1 MNCVFDSAAEAPQ
14 HRIIERHSAESRD
27 DSLPVASA
35 QELGR
40 TEGRE
45 QDNQRTDIGQKDG
58 PGPGIAP
65 HAHHDLIAR
74 GELRGTVRPHG
85 NDLLLRLARP
95 RPVGRCTPRRPLR
108 EVIFTRD
115 RIALDTVHHAAVFDQ
130 PGHGISLR
138 ICW

>member
-14 HRIIERHSAESRD
+14 HRIIERHSAEGRD
-27 DSLPVASA
+27 DGLPVASA

-74 GELRGTVRPHG
+74 GELRGTVRPHD
-85 NDLLLRLARP
+85 NDLLLRLGQAAGLAGLAGSAR
-95 RPVGRCTPRRPLR
+95 
-108 EVIFTRD
+108 
-115 RIALDTVHHAAVFDQ
+115 
-130 PGHGISLR
+130 
-138 ICW
+138 

>member
-1 MNCVFDSAAEAPQ
+1 MCSILLAEAPQ
-14 HRIIERHSAESRD
+14 HRIIERHSAEGRD
-27 DSLPVASA
+27 DGLPVASA

-85 NDLLLRLARP
+85 DDLFLRLGQAAGLSGAARP
-95 RPVGRCTPRRPLR
+95 ASAPRGDLHP
-108 EVIFTRD
+108 D
-115 RIALDTVHHAAVFDQ
+115 RITLDTIHHAAVFDQ